1 MLPPTIL
8 AAFLRRKA
16 IPPELQAPCYSPSL
30 AWKTRTAFFAL
41 AHQLEEQMGADA
53 LESSPWYLLARTIL
67 LFKTNKMRPATR
79 ALREF
84 ANRCEGGAFFLLN
97 PMYQTPYLPCRPEPR
112 DPWDLSH
119 QAVWEADGIISD
131 TPDFAPWANACEDV
145 SQLAQEFARRYG
157 F

>member
-1 MLPPTIL
+1 MGGRCPSRTPPGT
-8 AAFLRRKA
+8 
-16 IPPELQAPCYSPSL
+16 
-30 AWKTRTAFFAL
+30 
-41 AHQLEEQMGADA
+41 
-53 LESSPWYLLARTIL
+53 LLARTIL

-84 ANRCEGGAFFLLN
+84 ALTAARAARSFAE
-97 PMYQTPYLPCRPEPR
+97 PHVSKTPYLPCRPEPQR
-112 DPWDLSH
+112 PWDLSH

-131 TPDFAPWANACEDV
+131 TPDFAPGPALYEDV

>member
-1 MLPPTIL
+1 
-8 AAFLRRKA
+8 
-16 IPPELQAPCYSPSL
+16 
-30 AWKTRTAFFAL
+30 
-41 AHQLEEQMGADA
+41 MGADA
-53 LESSPWYLLARTIL
+53 LENSPWYLLARTIL
-67 LFKTNKMRPATR
+67 LFKTNKMRPAVR